1 MLSQLTIANFAIVRE
16 LTIDFQAG
24 MSVITGET
32 GAGKSIAIDALGLC
46 LGSRSDAAMVR
57 PGASRADICARFAL
71 DDTPLAAQ
79 WLAENE
85 LDNDNGHECLLRRVV
100 GHDGRSRGFIN
111 GVSVPLT
118 QMRELGHHL
127 IQIHGQHTHQMLMR
141 QDHQKHLLDAYANEQ
156 TLQHNM
162 DSAYRQWH
170 QRCQELS
177 ALQQTVADRE
187 ARRELL
193 QYQLKELTEF
203 KPVANE
209 YEQMELEYKRLANS
223 GQLIATT
230 RQALDILS
238 EGEDQNLLS
247 LLNNVKAQMNDLLEL
262 DNSLASVMNLLEDA
276 AIQLTEA
283 SDELRHYGDKIE
295 LDPALLSEM
304 EQRLSRQMNLARKHH
319 VKPEDLPQLY
329 QQLLQEQ
336 QLSERQDVD
345 VQELA
350 AAADMSHRQAI
361 HAALELHEKRL
372 QHANELSDL
381 ITSSMHELSLPH
393 GKLTIT
399 THFDENQ
406 LGADGADRIEFLV
419 TTNPGQPLQPLGKV
433 ASGGELS
440 RIALAIQVITARKMD
455 TPALIFDEVDVGI
468 SGPTAAIVG
477 KMLRQLGES
486 TQVMCVTHLPQV
498 AGSGHHHF
506 FVSKNTDGNETE
518 TQMCALDKKAR
529 LQELARLLGGSEVT
543 KNTLANAKELLA
555 A

>member
-57 PGASRADICARFAL
+57 PGAARADICARFAL
-71 DDTPLAAQ
+71 CDAPLAAR

-85 LDNDNGHECLLRRVV
+85 LDNGSECLLRRVV
-100 GHDGRSRGFIN
+100 GQDGRSRGFIN
-111 GVSVPLT
+111 GVSVPLS
-118 QMRELGHHL
+118 QLRDLGHFL
-127 IQIHGQHTHQMLMR
+127 IQIHGQHAHQLLMR
-141 QDHQKHLLDAYANEQ
+141 PDHQKRLLDAYADEK
-156 TLQHNM
+156 TLLQSM
-162 DSAYRQWH
+162 AGAYRQWH
-170 QRCQELS
+170 ESCL
-177 ALQQTVADRE
+177 ALAAARQNAADRA
-187 ARRELL
+187 ARQELL
-193 QYQLKELTEF
+193 QYQLKELNEF
-203 KPVANE
+203 LPVPDE
-209 YEQMELEYKRLANS
+209 FEQMDLEYQRLSNR
-223 GQLIATT
+223 GQLITT
-230 RQALDILS
+230 ARQALDTLS
-238 EGEDQNLLS
+238 EGEEHNLLA
-247 LLNNVKAQMNDLLEL
+247 LLHGVKHSVGELVAMDSALSPILDLLE
-262 DNSLASVMNLLEDA
+262 EA
-276 AIQLTEA
+276 AIQLNEA
-283 SDELRHYGDKIE
+283 SDELRHYGDSLE
-295 LDPALLSEM
+295 LDPGRLFEL

-319 VKPEDLPQLY
+319 VSAEELPQLH
-329 QQLLQEQ
+329 QRMLQEQ
-336 QLSERQDVD
+336 ASGERQDQDAQGLSEAV
-345 VQELA
+345 ERF
-350 AAADMSHRQAI
+350 HEQA
-361 HAALELHEKRL
+361 LHTARRLHQKRL
-372 QHANELSDL
+372 EHADELSEL
-381 ITSSMHELSLPH
+381 ITRSIRELSLPH
-393 GKLTIT
+393 GKLFLAV
-399 THFDENQ
+399 HFDEEQ
-406 LGADGADRIEFLV
+406 LSADGADRIECLV
-419 TTNPGQPLQPLGKV
+419 TTNPGQPLQPLAKV

-506 FVSKNTDGNETE
+506 FVSKNTDGSETE
-518 TQMCALDKKAR
+518 TQMLALDKKAR